1 MVLCFARESAREL
14 RYKVCDT
21 LCPANSYYA
30 NLGKAILNY
39 IRKKEK
45 KRNAIRYRKKHLTC
59 KFKPRD
65 FVISKKTKI
74 TTEGIYN

>member
-1 MVLCFARESAREL
+1 M
-14 RYKVCDT
+14 
-21 LCPANSYYA
+21 
-30 NLGKAILNY
+30 KAILNY

-59 KFKPRD
+59 KFKLRD
-65 FVISKKTKI
+65 FVMSKKTKI